1 MKEHIENLQ
10 KSFEL
15 SSQQVDDAVNPLEVA
30 ALFESKKVS
39 YVLIGG
45 HMLSYYTGTARA
57 TVDVDFIISGTDFE
71 RASQAIHEAYAQFQL
86 HNRVYHVTYD
96 TKKPHV
102 KDSERI
108 DLVKDGFPLFKSIV
122 KKYCVTLRSKEQ
134 VVKIPTI
141 EAAIALKFAAS
152 ISPNRGD
159 EKKPVDHADL
169 LKLIRIKPKLDKKK
183 LLALGELIYLGGG
196 KELVAIIDDVRH
208 GKAISL

>member
-1 MKEHIENLQ
+1 MKEHIDNLK

-15 SSQQVDDAVNPLEVA
+15 SSQQVEDAVNPLEVA
-30 ALFESKKVS
+30 ALFESQNVS

-71 RASQAIHEAYAQFQL
+71 RASQAIRKAYVQFKP

-96 TKKPHV
+96 TKNPHV
-102 KDSERI
+102 KDPERI
-108 DLVKDGFPLFKSIV
+108 DLVRDGFPLFNSVV
-122 KKYCVTLRSKEQ
+122 KKYCVTIRSKEQ

-141 EAAIALKFAAS
+141 EAAIALKFAAL
-152 ISPNRGD
+152 ISPHRGD
-159 EKKPVDHADL
+159 ENKPVDQTDL
-169 LKLIRIKPKLDKKK
+169 LKLIRAKPKLDKKT

-196 KELVAIIDDVRH
+196 KELVATVNDVRH
-208 GKAISL
+208 GKLISL